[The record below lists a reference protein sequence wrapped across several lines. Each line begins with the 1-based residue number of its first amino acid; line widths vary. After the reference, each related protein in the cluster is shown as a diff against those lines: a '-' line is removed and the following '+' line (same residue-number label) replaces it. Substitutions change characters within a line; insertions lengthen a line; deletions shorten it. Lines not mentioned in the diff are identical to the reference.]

1 MIATTYI
8 THADA
13 DAIMCDLRRIDDM
26 MHHLI
31 VPVFS
36 MIIAPDVPTACLR
49 VVNQMVEE
57 FDDLDPDAI
66 DTPAD
71 FNVTFDPANELNSDS
86 VRVFDVTLKLE
97 PVAKLI
103 MRQF

>member
-13 DAIMCDLRRIDDM
+13 DAIMCDMRRIDDM
-26 MHHLI
+26 MHYLI

-36 MIIAPDVPTACLR
+36 MIIAPDVSTACQR
-49 VVNQMVEE
+49 VVNQM
-57 FDDLDPDAI
+57 
-66 DTPAD
+66 
-71 FNVTFDPANELNSDS
+71 NSDS